1 MAVVGTAENVL
12 HLFHLRVEPLAEV
25 RGEAVG
31 EHFHGVAQPFAC
43 DAHLVQVVIVLQIAC
58 GGPIQLPQQAR
69 EQRPG
74 QVEQHAQLR
83 TGTRA
88 VDGRHGFGQQPV
100 EAEREAGVRLLQVL
114 LSQGAVSRLEGG
126 RGLATPLL
134 VVVKLN
140 VAMRRALSAY
150 DPELLSD
157 EARQILNHD
166 DRLIPDGH
174 RFAEYPM
181 ASDAG
186 IEELVHLYR
195 GLPERQREKL
205 LGVVRAT
212 ATALS
217 PSDSESELRA
227 VRSRHAS

>member
-1 MAVVGTAENVL
+1 MSKETPNQDWREWM
-12 HLFHLRVEPLAEV
+12 
-25 RGEAVG
+25 RGLGRQARRIREFLG
-31 EHFHGVAQPFAC
+31 LSQE
-43 DAHLVQVVIVLQIAC
+43 QIAR
-58 GGPIQLPQQAR
+58 L
-69 EQRPG
+69 
-74 QVEQHAQLR
+74 
-83 TGTRA
+83 
-88 VDGRHGFGQQPV
+88 
-100 EAEREAGVRLLQVL
+100 AGV
-114 LSQGAVSRLEGG
+114 SQGAVSRLEGG

-140 VAMRRALSAY
+140 VAMRKALSAY

-157 EARQILNHD
+157 EARQILVHNDH
-166 DRLIPDGH
+166 LIPEGN

>member
-1 MAVVGTAENVL
+1 MTKETPNQDW
-12 HLFHLRVEPLAEV
+12 REWM
-25 RGEAVG
+25 RGLGRQARRIREFLG
-31 EHFHGVAQPFAC
+31 LSQE
-43 DAHLVQVVIVLQIAC
+43 QIA
-58 GGPIQLPQQAR
+58 R
-69 EQRPG
+69 S
-74 QVEQHAQLR
+74 
-83 TGTRA
+83 
-88 VDGRHGFGQQPV
+88 
-100 EAEREAGVRLLQVL
+100 AGV
-114 LSQGAVSRLEGG
+114 SQGAVSRLEGG

-140 VAMRRALSAY
+140 VAMRRALRAY

-157 EARQILNHD
+157 EARSILQHNEH
-166 DRLIPDGH
+166 LIPEGN

-212 ATALS
+212 ASALS
-217 PSDSESELRA
+217 PGEYDSEARA
-227 VRSRHAS
+227 AGSRQAS